1 MLCFCRNSPLFR
13 ATTLCTCPEVG
24 GRSGFLMHSALIS
37 VCMSTLTVENVWLN
51 STWLLDVN
59 WTCWKKAG
67 KIDLEIQSKPPGRST
82 QGTSLRCL
90 FGGRISE
97 TMSDHPVL
105 QSPSHLAPNP
115 GLNYHA
121 GQGSRFPSHTHILWF
136 GILPTASVLSFNSEK
151 AFQRGH
157 RGHGDD
163 LKLWGRRSFPF
174 PDLTSATQFEVPFL
188 PLSFKEEKL
197 LNSPGLRIVKNLITS
212 SLYLLSECISQSIFL
227 QQIIFNLK
235 VTLHHKMYNKYSE
248 ARQGIAM
255 LSIL

>member
-1 MLCFCRNSPLFR
+1 M
-13 ATTLCTCPEVG
+13 
-24 GRSGFLMHSALIS
+24 
-37 VCMSTLTVENVWLN
+37 
-51 STWLLDVN
+51 
-59 WTCWKKAG
+59 
-67 KIDLEIQSKPPGRST
+67 QSKPQGRST
-82 QGTSLRCL
+82 QGKSLRCPL
-90 FGGRISE
+90 GGRTSE
-97 TMSDHPVL
+97 TLSDHPVL
-105 QSPSHLAPNP
+105 QSPSHLAPNL

-121 GQGSRFPSHTHILWF
+121 GQGSWLPSHTHILWF
-136 GILPTASVLSFNSEK
+136 GILPTASMLSFNSEK

-235 VTLHHKMYNKYSE
+235 VTLHHKMYTNIRRLGRE
-248 ARQGIAM
+248 
-255 LSIL
+255 LLC